1 MIEALEANGSA
12 LVIRPTAPLGIGR
25 VERAKHRLNTG
36 YDEGDN
42 DAARCADEL
51 KSFLS

>member
-1 MIEALEANGSA
+1 
-12 LVIRPTAPLGIGR
+12 VDRK
-25 VERAKHRLNTG
+25 KHRLSAG
-36 YDEGDN
+36 DDEGDN